1 MSFNLFYSYCCSYL
15 ALHIFIPAS
24 LKHRRRPAW
33 STSTEAEI
41 LENTEEFLG
50 ETGVCISASNLTG
63 SGTDPI
69 TYIAYRSY
77 NIQEFYL
84 VVATLSIKAI

>member
-15 ALHIFIPAS
+15 ALHLFIPAS
-24 LKHRRRPAW
+24 LKAA
-33 STSTEAEI
+33 STEAEI

-50 ETGVCISASNLTG
+50 ETGFCISASKLTG

-69 TYIAYRSY
+69 IYTAYRS
-77 NIQEFYL
+77 
-84 VVATLSIKAI
+84 